1 MKVIKQID
9 DMNPL
14 IERLLDSEE
23 ENWLECVPWDGEERD
38 LPVGSQTRIPGFRAI
53 NLVKFWEVLDSESE
67 EGFKLVAASKLQT
80 LLKKIPDTIVIGAQM
95 NENSVKRLVGTYG
108 KRFFVA
114 KHTGS
119 SRLYNRWEWKKSF
132 KTDVLELEALKQLRS
147 QYPVHRVGR

>member
-53 NLVKFWEVLDSESE
+53 NLVRFWEVLDVASD
-67 EGFKLVAASKLQT
+67 EGFKLVAAEKLKT
-80 LLKKIPDTIVIGAQM
+80 LLKKVPDTIVIGAQM

-114 KHTGS
+114 K
-119 SRLYNRWEWKKSF
+119 
-132 KTDVLELEALKQLRS
+132 
-147 QYPVHRVGR
+147 